1 MKMKKKKIRW
11 KKQKWIWNWI
21 KNNLKNYT
29 HIIINYYTMESQ
41 DIKVYIPHG
50 EFQDSLIEYATY
62 ILYKT
67 KQIKNTDD
75 DQTITCFELS
85 DYLFKK
91 ENKESELLSYNYFSP
106 YLTNDDD
113 KADDKCGKNNR
124 KLQKL
129 VANEVAFQI
138 TEGLYVIPIENAES
152 ASSIELLYEY
162 SPEIHRAN
170 ILTPYKKVYLTGK
183 KSDIQM
189 FVANMSAYFNKNN
202 DVYEFFKVFIPS
214 PKGHWDLISKNKKRS
229 IDTVFIKN
237 KDEIIKDIDDFL
249 SSEEDYQTFGHPY
262 KRNYL
267 FFGPPGNGKTSLI
280 SAIASQYNLDIYLMS
295 FSVNITDEIFKKLIS
310 SLPINGLL
318 VIEDIDG
325 LFDEKEKKQVSIS
338 TVLNIMDGLAK
349 KNRLMTIMTTNYYD
363 RLSEAFKRAGR
374 VDMSVEF
381 NIASI
386 DSFNQIIRFF
396 CKYKNIDMSQEYGAI
411 VEEFY
416 NGIKHL
422 APSCALVQKFIFENR
437 KAEIKDLFS
446 RKMILKFK
454 ELHSLYKED
463 RMCGSGGEKGSS
475 LYA

>member
-1 MKMKKKKIRW
+1 
-11 KKQKWIWNWI
+11 
-21 KNNLKNYT
+21 
-29 HIIINYYTMESQ
+29 MEPH
-41 DIKVYIPHG
+41 IKVYIPHG

-62 ILYKT
+62 VLYKT
-67 KQIKNTDD
+67 KQIKNTDVSP
-75 DQTITCFELS
+75 TITCFELP

-91 ENKESELLSYNYFSP
+91 ENKESKLLSYDYFSP
-106 YLTNDDD
+106 YRMNDDE
-113 KADDKCGKNNR
+113 ADSEADAKCGKNNR

-129 VANEVAFQI
+129 EASQVAFQI
-138 TEGLYVIPIENAES
+138 TEGLYVIPIENETP
-152 ASSIELLYEY
+152 SSIELLYEY
-162 SPEIHRAN
+162 SPEIHRTN
-170 ILTPYKKVYLTGK
+170 ILIPYKKVYLTGK
-183 KSDIQM
+183 KSDIQV
-189 FVANMSAYFNKNN
+189 FIANMSAYYNKNN
-202 DVYEFFKVFIPS
+202 DVYEYFKVFIPS

-237 KDEIIKDIDDFL
+237 KDEIIKDIDEFL

-349 KNRLMTIMTTNYYD
+349 KNRLMTIMTTNHYD

-381 NIASI
+381 DIASI
-386 DSFNQIIRFF
+386 DSFNQIIKFF
-396 CKYKNIDMSQEYGAI
+396 CKYKNVDISQEYVGV

-416 NGIKHL
+416 NGIKYL

-446 RKMILKFK
+446 RKMVVKFK
-454 ELHSLYKED
+454 ELHCIYKED
-463 RMCGSGGEKGSS
+463 RMRKSS

>member
-1 MKMKKKKIRW
+1 
-11 KKQKWIWNWI
+11 
-21 KNNLKNYT
+21 
-29 HIIINYYTMESQ
+29 MEPH
-41 DIKVYIPHG
+41 IKVYIPHG

-62 ILYKT
+62 VLYKT
-67 KQIKNTDD
+67 KQIKNTDVSP
-75 DQTITCFELS
+75 TITCFELS

-91 ENKESELLSYNYFSP
+91 ENKESKLLSYDYFSP
-106 YLTNDDD
+106 YSCHTDDD
-113 KADDKCGKNNR
+113 DDKCGKNNR

-129 VANEVAFQI
+129 EASQVAFQI
-138 TEGLYVIPIENAES
+138 TEGLYVIPIENEES

-170 ILTPYKKVYLTGK
+170 VLTPYKKVYLTGK
-183 KSDIQM
+183 KSDIQF

-202 DVYEFFKVFIPS
+202 DVYEYFKVFIPS
-214 PKGHWDLISKNKKRS
+214 PKGQWDLISKNKKRS

-249 SSEEDYQTFGHPY
+249 SSEEDYQIFGHPY

-318 VIEDIDG
+318 VFEDIDG
-325 LFDEKEKKQVSIS
+325 LFDEKEKKQISIS

-349 KNRLMTIMTTNYYD
+349 KNRLMTIMTTNHYD

-381 NIASI
+381 DIASI
-386 DSFNQIIRFF
+386 DSFNQIIQFF
-396 CKYKNIDMSQEYGAI
+396 CKYKNVDISQEYCAI

-416 NGIKHL
+416 NGIKYL

-454 ELHSLYKED
+454 ELHNLYKED
-463 RMCGSGGEKGSS
+463 RFGGGGGGSGSGKKGIS

>member
-1 MKMKKKKIRW
+1 MEKKKIRW
-11 KKQKWIWNWI
+11 KKQNWI
-21 KNNLKNYT
+21 GFGFVCENNLKSYT
-29 HIIINYYTMESQ
+29 HILINYYTMEPH
-41 DIKVYIPHG
+41 IKVYIPHG

-62 ILYKT
+62 VLYKT

-75 DQTITCFELS
+75 DPSITCFELP

-91 ENKESELLSYNYFSP
+91 ENKESKLLSYDYFSP
-106 YLTNDDD
+106 YRMNDED
-113 KADDKCGKNNR
+113 ADADADAKCGKNNR

-129 VANEVAFQI
+129 EASQVAFQI
-138 TEGLYVIPIENAES
+138 TEGIYRIPVENAES
-152 ASSIELLYEY
+152 SSIELLYEY
-162 SPEIHRAN
+162 SSEIHRSN
-170 ILTPYKKVYLTGK
+170 VLTPYKKVYLTGK
-183 KSDIQM
+183 KSDIQV
-189 FVANMSAYFNKNN
+189 FIANMSAYYNKNN
-202 DVYEFFKVFIPS
+202 DVYEYFKVFIPS
-214 PKGHWDLISKNKKRS
+214 PKGNWDLISKNKKRS

-237 KDEIIKDIDDFL
+237 KDEITKDIDEFL
-249 SSEEDYQTFGHPY
+249 SSEEDYQIFGHPY

-318 VIEDIDG
+318 VFEDIDG
-325 LFDEKEKKQVSIS
+325 LFDEKEKKQISIS

-349 KNRLMTIMTTNYYD
+349 KNRLMTIMTTNHYD

-386 DSFNQIIRFF
+386 DSFNQIIKFF
-396 CKYKNIDMSQEYGAI
+396 CKYKNVDMNDEYGGMI
-411 VEEFY
+411 EEFY
-416 NGIKHL
+416 DGIKYL

-437 KAEIKDLFS
+437 KVEIKDLFS

-454 ELHSLYKED
+454 ELHSIYKED
-463 RMCGSGGEKGSS
+463 RMGGSS

>member
-1 MKMKKKKIRW
+1 
-11 KKQKWIWNWI
+11 
-21 KNNLKNYT
+21 
-29 HIIINYYTMESQ
+29 MEPH
-41 DIKVYIPHG
+41 IKVYIPHG

-67 KQIKNTDD
+67 KQIKNTDVSP
-75 DQTITCFELS
+75 TITSFELS

-91 ENKESELLSYNYFSP
+91 ENKESEVLSYNYFSS
-106 YLTNDDD
+106 YSCETDDD
-113 KADDKCGKNNR
+113 DDDNVSKNNW
-124 KLQKL
+124 KLLKL
-129 VANEVAFQI
+129 KPNDVAFQI
-138 TEGLYVIPIENAES
+138 TEGLHVIPIENAAS
-152 ASSIELLYEY
+152 SSIELLYEY
-162 SPEIHRAN
+162 STEIHRTN
-170 ILTPYKKVYLTGK
+170 VLTPYKKVYLTGK

-189 FVANMSAYFNKNN
+189 FVANMSDYFNKNK
-202 DVYEFFKVFIPS
+202 DIYEFFKVFIPS

-237 KDEIIKDIDDFL
+237 KDEIIKDIDEFL

-280 SAIASQYNLDIYLMS
+280 SSIASQYNLNIYLMS
-295 FSVNITDEIFKKLIS
+295 FSINITDEIFKKLIS

-349 KNRLMTIMTTNYYD
+349 KNRLITIMTTNHYD

-374 VDMSVEF
+374 IDMNIEF
-381 NIASI
+381 DIASV
-386 DSFNQIIRFF
+386 DCFHQIIKFF
-396 CKYKNIDMSQEYGAI
+396 CKYKNIDMRDEYTAMI
-411 VEEFY
+411 EEFY
-416 NGIKHL
+416 NSIQYL
-422 APSCALVQKFIFENR
+422 SPSCALVQKFIFENR
-437 KAEIKDLFS
+437 KSDIKDIFN
-446 RKMILKFK
+446 RKMTQKFK
-454 ELHSLYKED
+454 ELHGLYNDE
-463 RMCGSGGEKGSS
+463 RMGCKKGSS

>member
-1 MKMKKKKIRW
+1 
-11 KKQKWIWNWI
+11 
-21 KNNLKNYT
+21 
-29 HIIINYYTMESQ
+29 MEPH
-41 DIKVYIPHG
+41 IKVYIPHG

-75 DQTITCFELS
+75 DPTITCFELS

-91 ENKESELLSYNYFSP
+91 ENKESKLLSYDYFSP
-106 YLTNDDD
+106 YLADDDD
-113 KADDKCGKNNR
+113 KCSKNNR

-129 VANEVAFQI
+129 GANEVAFQI
-138 TEGLYVIPIENAES
+138 TEGRHTIPIENVES
-152 ASSIELLYEY
+152 SSIELLYEY
-162 SPEIHRAN
+162 STEIHRAN
-170 ILTPYKKVYLTGK
+170 VLTPYKKVYLTGK
-183 KSDIQM
+183 KSDIQI
-189 FVANMSAYFNKNN
+189 FVANMSDYFNKNK
-202 DVYEFFKVFIPS
+202 DIYEFFKVFIPS
-214 PKGHWDLISKNKKRS
+214 PKGHWDLISMNKKRS

-295 FSVNITDEIFKKLIS
+295 FSINITDEIFKKLIS

-318 VIEDIDG
+318 IIEDIDG

-349 KNRLMTIMTTNYYD
+349 KNRLITIMTTNHYD

-374 VDMSVEF
+374 VDMNVEF
-381 NIASI
+381 DIASI
-386 DSFNQIIRFF
+386 ESFHQIIQFF
-396 CKYKNIDMSQEYGAI
+396 CKYKNIDISQEYGAI

-416 NGIKHL
+416 NSIKYL

-437 KAEIKDLFS
+437 KKDIKEIFN
-446 RKMILKFK
+446 RKMTQKFK
-454 ELHSLYKED
+454 ELHSTYNDNKIGYK
-463 RMCGSGGEKGSS
+463 KGSS

>member
-1 MKMKKKKIRW
+1 MKKKKIRW
-11 KKQKWIWNWI
+11 KKQNWVGFQFFCE
-21 KNNLKNYT
+21 NNLKSYT
-29 HIIINYYTMESQ
+29 HIIINYYTMEPH
-41 DIKVYIPHG
+41 IKVYIPHG

-62 ILYKT
+62 VLYKT
-67 KQIKNTDD
+67 KQIKNTDVSP
-75 DQTITCFELS
+75 TITCFELS

-91 ENKESELLSYNYFSP
+91 ENKDSKLLSYDYFSP
-106 YLTNDDD
+106 YRMNDDE
-113 KADDKCGKNNR
+113 ADSEADAKCGKNNR

-129 VANEVAFQI
+129 EASQVAFQI
-138 TEGLYVIPIENAES
+138 TEGLYVIPIENETP
-152 ASSIELLYEY
+152 SSIELLYEY
-162 SPEIHRAN
+162 SPEIHRTN
-170 ILTPYKKVYLTGK
+170 ILIPYKKVYLTGK
-183 KSDIQM
+183 KSDIQV
-189 FVANMSAYFNKNN
+189 FIANMSAYYNKNN
-202 DVYEFFKVFIPS
+202 DVYEYFKVFIPS

-237 KDEIIKDIDDFL
+237 KDDIIKDIDEFL

-349 KNRLMTIMTTNYYD
+349 KNRLMTIMTTNHYD

-381 NIASI
+381 DIASI
-386 DSFNQIIRFF
+386 DSFNQIIKFF
-396 CKYKNIDMSQEYGAI
+396 CKYKNVDISQEYIGV

-416 NGIKHL
+416 NSIKYL

-437 KAEIKDLFS
+437 KSEIKDLFS
-446 RKMILKFK
+446 RKMVVKFK
-454 ELHSLYKED
+454 ELHCIYKED
-463 RMCGSGGEKGSS
+463 RMRKSS

>member
-1 MKMKKKKIRW
+1 
-11 KKQKWIWNWI
+11 
-21 KNNLKNYT
+21 
-29 HIIINYYTMESQ
+29 MESQ
-41 DIKVYIPHG
+41 EDIKVYIPHG

-67 KQIKNTDD
+67 NKIKNTDD
-75 DQTITCFELS
+75 NPTIMSFELS

-91 ENKESELLSYNYFSP
+91 ENKESKLLSYDYFSP
-106 YLTNDDD
+106 YRTNDDD
-113 KADDKCGKNNR
+113 ADTNADAKCGKNNR

-129 VANEVAFQI
+129 EASQVAFQI
-138 TEGLYVIPIENAES
+138 TEGIYTIPVENVDVDAGVGVGVGE
-152 ASSIELLYEY
+152 IELLYEY

-170 ILTPYKKVYLTGK
+170 ILTPYKKIYLTGK
-183 KSDIQM
+183 KSVIQV
-189 FVANMSAYFNKNN
+189 FIANMSAYYNKNN
-202 DVYEFFKVFIPS
+202 DVYEYFKVFIPS

-237 KDEIIKDIDDFL
+237 KDEIIKDIDEFI
-249 SSEEDYQTFGHPY
+249 SSEEDYQIFGHPY

-318 VIEDIDG
+318 VFEDIDC
-325 LFDEKEKKQVSIS
+325 LFDEKEKKQISIS

-349 KNRLMTIMTTNYYD
+349 KNRLMTIMTTNHYD

-381 NIASI
+381 DIASI
-386 DSFNQIIRFF
+386 DSFNQIIQFF
-396 CKYKNIDMSQEYGAI
+396 CKYKNIDMSQEYSVM

-416 NGIKHL
+416 NGIKYL

-437 KAEIKDLFS
+437 KVEIKELFS
-446 RKMILKFK
+446 KKMILKFK
-454 ELHSLYKED
+454 ELHCIYKED
-463 RMCGSGGEKGSS
+463 RMRKSS

>member
-1 MKMKKKKIRW
+1 
-11 KKQKWIWNWI
+11 
-21 KNNLKNYT
+21 
-29 HIIINYYTMESQ
+29 MEPH
-41 DIKVYIPHG
+41 IKVYIPHG

-75 DQTITCFELS
+75 DPTITCFELS

-91 ENKESELLSYNYFSP
+91 ENKESKLLSYDYFSP
-106 YLTNDDD
+106 YRTNDDD
-113 KADDKCGKNNR
+113 ADSDAKCGKNNR

-129 VANEVAFQI
+129 EANQVAFQI
-138 TEGLYVIPIENAES
+138 TEGIYTIPVENAES
-152 ASSIELLYEY
+152 SSIELLYEY

-183 KSDIQM
+183 KSDIQV
-189 FVANMSAYFNKNN
+189 FIANMSAYFNKNN
-202 DVYEFFKVFIPS
+202 DVYEYFKVFIPS

-237 KDEIIKDIDDFL
+237 KDEIIKDIDEFL

-318 VIEDIDG
+318 VFEDIDG
-325 LFDEKEKKQVSIS
+325 LFDEKEKKQISIS

-349 KNRLMTIMTTNYYD
+349 KNRLMTIMTTNHYD

-381 NIASI
+381 DIASI
-386 DSFNQIIRFF
+386 DSFNQIIQFF
-396 CKYKNIDMSQEYGAI
+396 CKYKNVDMNDEYGVM

-416 NGIKHL
+416 DGIKYL

-437 KAEIKDLFS
+437 KVEIKDLFS

-454 ELHSLYKED
+454 ELHNLYKED
-463 RMCGSGGEKGSS
+463 GCGGGGGCGGRGSKKGIS

>member
-1 MKMKKKKIRW
+1 
-11 KKQKWIWNWI
+11 
-21 KNNLKNYT
+21 
-29 HIIINYYTMESQ
+29 MESH
-41 DIKVYIPHG
+41 IKVYIPHG

-62 ILYKT
+62 VLYKM

-75 DQTITCFELS
+75 NPSITSFELS

-91 ENKESELLSYNYFSP
+91 ENKESKLLSYDYFSP
-106 YLTNDDD
+106 YLTNDDE
-113 KADDKCGKNNR
+113 ADGKCGKNSR

-129 VANEVAFQI
+129 EASQVAFQI
-138 TEGLYVIPIENAES
+138 TEGLYSVPIENAES
-152 ASSIELLYEY
+152 SSIELLYEY

-170 ILTPYKKVYLTGK
+170 VLTPYKKVYLTGK
-183 KSDIQM
+183 KSDIQL
-189 FVANMSAYFNKNN
+189 FIANMSAYFNKNN
-202 DVYEFFKVFIPS
+202 DVYEYFKVFIPS

-237 KDEIIKDIDDFL
+237 KDEIIKDIDEFL
-249 SSEEDYQTFGHPY
+249 SSEEDYQIFGHPY

-318 VIEDIDG
+318 VFEDIDG
-325 LFDEKEKKQVSIS
+325 LFDEKEKKQISIS

-349 KNRLMTIMTTNYYD
+349 KNRLMTIMTTNHYN
-363 RLSEAFKRAGR
+363 RLSDAFKRAGR

-381 NIASI
+381 DIASI

-396 CKYKNIDMSQEYGAI
+396 CKYKNVDMSQEYGAI

-416 NGIKHL
+416 NGIKYL

-463 RMCGSGGEKGSS
+463 RMCGSGRESKRGIS

>member
-1 MKMKKKKIRW
+1 
-11 KKQKWIWNWI
+11 
-21 KNNLKNYT
+21 
-29 HIIINYYTMESQ
+29 MEPH
-41 DIKVYIPHG
+41 IKVYIPHG

-75 DQTITCFELS
+75 DPTITCFELS

-91 ENKESELLSYNYFSP
+91 ENKESKLLSYDYFSP
-106 YLTNDDD
+106 YLADDDD
-113 KADDKCGKNNR
+113 KCSKNNR

-129 VANEVAFQI
+129 GANEVAFQI
-138 TEGLYVIPIENAES
+138 TEGCHTIPIENVES
-152 ASSIELLYEY
+152 SSIELLYEY
-162 SPEIHRAN
+162 STEIHRAN
-170 ILTPYKKVYLTGK
+170 VLTPYKKVYLTGK
-183 KSDIQM
+183 KSDIQI
-189 FVANMSAYFNKNN
+189 FVANMSDYFNKNK
-202 DVYEFFKVFIPS
+202 DIYEFFKVFIPS

-295 FSVNITDEIFKKLIS
+295 FSINITDEIFKKLIS

-349 KNRLMTIMTTNYYD
+349 KNRLITIMTTNHYD
-363 RLSEAFKRAGR
+363 RLSDAFKRAGR
-374 VDMSVEF
+374 IDMNIEF
-381 NIASI
+381 DIASI
-386 DSFNQIIRFF
+386 ESFHQIIQFF
-396 CKYKNIDMSQEYGAI
+396 CKYKNIDMSDEYTAMI
-411 VEEFY
+411 EEFY
-416 NGIKHL
+416 NSIKYL

-437 KAEIKDLFS
+437 KKDIKEIFN
-446 RKMILKFK
+446 RKMTQKFK
-454 ELHSLYKED
+454 ELHGLYNDE
-463 RMCGSGGEKGSS
+463 RMGCKKGSS

>member
-1 MKMKKKKIRW
+1 
-11 KKQKWIWNWI
+11 
-21 KNNLKNYT
+21 
-29 HIIINYYTMESQ
+29 MESH
-41 DIKVYIPHG
+41 IKVYIPHG

-75 DQTITCFELS
+75 DNPTIMSFELS

-91 ENKESELLSYNYFSP
+91 ENKESKLLSYDYFSP
-106 YLTNDDD
+106 YRMNDDD
-113 KADDKCGKNNR
+113 DDDDADADAKCGKNNR

-129 VANEVAFQI
+129 EASQVAFQI
-138 TEGLYVIPIENAES
+138 TEGIYTIPVEGDVGVGVEVEVGEIQ
-152 ASSIELLYEY
+152 LLYEY
-162 SPEIHRAN
+162 SPEIYRTN
-170 ILTPYKKVYLTGK
+170 VLTPYKKVYLTGK
-183 KSDIQM
+183 KSVIQI
-189 FVANMSAYFNKNN
+189 FVANMSAYYNKNN
-202 DVYEFFKVFIPS
+202 DVYEYFKVFIPS

-237 KDEIIKDIDDFL
+237 KDDIIKDIDEFL

-318 VIEDIDG
+318 VFEDIDG
-325 LFDEKEKKQVSIS
+325 LFDEKEKKQISIS

-349 KNRLMTIMTTNYYD
+349 KNRLMTIMTTNHYD

-381 NIASI
+381 DIASI
-386 DSFNQIIRFF
+386 DSFNQIIQFF
-396 CKYKNIDMSQEYGAI
+396 CKYKNVDMNDEYGVM

-416 NGIKHL
+416 NGIKYL

-437 KAEIKDLFS
+437 KVEIKELFS

-454 ELHSLYKED
+454 ELHCIYKED
-463 RMCGSGGEKGSS
+463 RMRKSS

>member
-1 MKMKKKKIRW
+1 
-11 KKQKWIWNWI
+11 
-21 KNNLKNYT
+21 
-29 HIIINYYTMESQ
+29 MESQ

-62 ILYKT
+62 ILYKM

-75 DQTITCFELS
+75 DPTITCFELS

-91 ENKESELLSYNYFSP
+91 ENKESKLLSYDYFSP
-106 YLTNDDD
+106 YLADD
-113 KADDKCGKNNR
+113 DDKCGKNNR

-129 VANEVAFQI
+129 AANEVAFQI

-152 ASSIELLYEY
+152 SSIELLYEY

-183 KSDIQM
+183 KSDIQI
-189 FVANMSAYFNKNN
+189 FVANMSDYFNKNN
-202 DVYEFFKVFIPS
+202 DVYEYFKVFIPS

-237 KDEIIKDIDDFL
+237 KDEIIKDINEFL

-295 FSVNITDEIFKKLIS
+295 FSINITDEIFKKLIS

-349 KNRLMTIMTTNYYD
+349 KNRLMTIMTTNHYD

-374 VDMSVEF
+374 IDMCVEF
-381 NIASI
+381 DIANI

-396 CKYKNIDMSQEYGAI
+396 CKYKNIDISQEYCAI

-416 NGIKHL
+416 NGIKYL
-422 APSCALVQKFIFENR
+422 EPSCALVQKFIFENR

-446 RKMILKFK
+446 RKMIQKFK
-454 ELHSLYKED
+454 ELHNLYKED
-463 RMCGSGGEKGSS
+463 RMCGSGSGSSGKRGIS

>member
-1 MKMKKKKIRW
+1 
-11 KKQKWIWNWI
+11 
-21 KNNLKNYT
+21 
-29 HIIINYYTMESQ
+29 MEPH
-41 DIKVYIPHG
+41 IKVYIPHS

-62 ILYKT
+62 VLYKM

-75 DQTITCFELS
+75 DPTITCFELS

-91 ENKESELLSYNYFSP
+91 ENKESKLLSYDYFSP
-106 YLTNDDD
+106 YLTED
-113 KADDKCGKNNR
+113 DDKCGKNNR

-129 VANEVAFQI
+129 KPNEVAFQI
-138 TEGLYVIPIENAES
+138 TEGRHVIPVENSDLGAE
-152 ASSIELLYEY
+152 AEAGEIELLYEY
-162 SPEIHRAN
+162 SPEIYRAN

-183 KSDIQM
+183 KSVIQI
-189 FVANMSAYFNKNN
+189 FVANMSDYFNKNK
-202 DVYEFFKVFIPS
+202 DIYEFFKVFIPS

-237 KDEIIKDIDDFL
+237 KDEIIKDIDEFL
-249 SSEEDYQTFGHPY
+249 SSEEDYQIFGHPY

-295 FSVNITDEIFKKLIS
+295 FSINITDEIFKKLIS

-349 KNRLMTIMTTNYYD
+349 KNRLLTIMTTNHYD
-363 RLSEAFKRAGR
+363 RLSDAFKRAGR
-374 VDMSVEF
+374 IDMNVEF
-381 NIASI
+381 DIASI

-411 VEEFY
+411 VEDFY
-416 NGIKHL
+416 NNIKYL

-437 KAEIKDLFS
+437 KSDIKDLFS
-446 RKMILKFK
+446 RKMIQKFK

-463 RMCGSGGEKGSS
+463 RMGGGKKGSS

>member
-1 MKMKKKKIRW
+1 
-11 KKQKWIWNWI
+11 
-21 KNNLKNYT
+21 
-29 HIIINYYTMESQ
+29 MEPH
-41 DIKVYIPHG
+41 IKVYIPHG

-62 ILYKT
+62 VLYKT

-75 DQTITCFELS
+75 DPSITCFELS

-91 ENKESELLSYNYFSP
+91 ENKESKLLSYDYFSP
-106 YLTNDDD
+106 YSCHTDDN
-113 KADDKCGKNNR
+113 DDKCGKNNR

-129 VANEVAFQI
+129 EANEVAFQI
-138 TEGLYVIPIENAES
+138 TEGLYSVPVENAES
-152 ASSIELLYEY
+152 SSIELLYEY

-170 ILTPYKKVYLTGK
+170 VLTPYKKVYLTGK
-183 KSDIQM
+183 KSDIQV
-189 FVANMSAYFNKNN
+189 FIANMSAYFNRNS
-202 DVYEFFKVFIPS
+202 DIYEYFKVFIPS

-237 KDEIIKDIDDFL
+237 KDEIIKDIDEFI

-310 SLPINGLL
+310 NLPINGLL
-318 VIEDIDG
+318 VFEDIDG
-325 LFDEKEKKQVSIS
+325 LFDEKEKKQISIS

-349 KNRLMTIMTTNYYD
+349 KNRLMTIMTKNHYD

-381 NIASI
+381 DIASVE
-386 DSFNQIIRFF
+386 SFNQIIQFF
-396 CKYKNIDMSQEYGAI
+396 CKYKNIDMSQEYGEI

-416 NGIKHL
+416 NGIKYL

-437 KAEIKDLFS
+437 KAEIKDLFN

-454 ELHSLYKED
+454 ELHCIYKED
-463 RMCGSGGEKGSS
+463 GMGGGNKKGIS

>member
-1 MKMKKKKIRW
+1 
-11 KKQKWIWNWI
+11 
-21 KNNLKNYT
+21 
-29 HIIINYYTMESQ
+29 MEPH
-41 DIKVYIPHG
+41 IKVYIPHS

-62 ILYKT
+62 VLYKM

-75 DQTITCFELS
+75 NPTITCFELS

-91 ENKESELLSYNYFSP
+91 ENKESKLLSYDYFSP
-106 YLTNDDD
+106 YLTED
-113 KADDKCGKNNR
+113 DDKCGKNNR

-129 VANEVAFQI
+129 KPNEVAFQI
-138 TEGLYVIPIENAES
+138 TEGRHVIPVENSEAEGG
-152 ASSIELLYEY
+152 AGEIELLYEY
-162 SPEIHRAN
+162 SPEIHRTN
-170 ILTPYKKVYLTGK
+170 VLTPYKKVYLTGK
-183 KSDIQM
+183 KSVIQI
-189 FVANMSAYFNKNN
+189 FIANMSDYFNKNN
-202 DVYEFFKVFIPS
+202 DIYEYFKVFIPS

-237 KDEIIKDIDDFL
+237 KDEIIKDIDEFL
-249 SSEEDYQTFGHPY
+249 SSEEDYQIFGHPY

-280 SAIASQYNLDIYLMS
+280 SSIASKYNLDIYLMS
-295 FSVNITDEIFKKLIS
+295 FSINITDEIFKKLIS

-349 KNRLMTIMTTNYYD
+349 KNRLLTIMTTNHYD
-363 RLSEAFKRAGR
+363 RLSDAFKRAGR
-374 VDMSVEF
+374 IDMNVEF
-381 NIASI
+381 DIASI

-416 NGIKHL
+416 NNIKYL

-437 KAEIKDLFS
+437 KEDIKDLFS
-446 RKMILKFK
+446 RKMIQKFK

-463 RMCGSGGEKGSS
+463 RMGGGKKGSS

>member
-1 MKMKKKKIRW
+1 
-11 KKQKWIWNWI
+11 
-21 KNNLKNYT
+21 
-29 HIIINYYTMESQ
+29 MEPH
-41 DIKVYIPHG
+41 IKVYIPHS

-75 DQTITCFELS
+75 DPTITSFELS
-85 DYLFKK
+85 DYIFKK
-91 ENKESELLSYNYFSP
+91 ENKESKLLSYDYFSP
-106 YLTNDDD
+106 YSCHTDDD
-113 KADDKCGKNNR
+113 DDSVSKNNR

-129 VANEVAFQI
+129 EASQVAFQI
-138 TEGLYVIPIENAES
+138 TEGLYVIPIENETQ
-152 ASSIELLYEY
+152 SSIELLYEY
-162 SPEIHRAN
+162 STEIHRAN
-170 ILTPYKKVYLTGK
+170 VLTPYKKVYLTGK
-183 KSDIQM
+183 KSDIQI
-189 FVANMSAYFNKNN
+189 FVANMSDYFNKNK
-202 DVYEFFKVFIPS
+202 DIYEFFKVFIPS

-237 KDEIIKDIDDFL
+237 KDEIIKDIDEFL

-262 KRNYL
+262 KRNYI

-295 FSVNITDEIFKKLIS
+295 FSINITDEIFKKLIS

-349 KNRLMTIMTTNYYD
+349 KNRLMTIMTTNHYD

-374 VDMSVEF
+374 VDMSIEF
-381 NIASI
+381 DIASI
-386 DSFNQIIRFF
+386 ESFHQIIQFF
-396 CKYKNIDMSQEYGAI
+396 CKYKNIDISQEYGAI

-416 NGIKHL
+416 NSIKYL

-437 KAEIKDLFS
+437 KKDIKEIFN
-446 RKMILKFK
+446 RKMTQKFK
-454 ELHSLYKED
+454 ELHSIYNDNKIG
-463 RMCGSGGEKGSS
+463 CKKGSS

>member
-1 MKMKKKKIRW
+1 
-11 KKQKWIWNWI
+11 
-21 KNNLKNYT
+21 
-29 HIIINYYTMESQ
+29 MEPH
-41 DIKVYIPHG
+41 IKVYIPHS

-75 DQTITCFELS
+75 SPTITSFELS

-91 ENKESELLSYNYFSP
+91 ENKESEVLSYSYFSP
-106 YLTNDDD
+106 YSCETDDD
-113 KADDKCGKNNR
+113 DDDSVSKNNR
-124 KLQKL
+124 KLLKL
-129 VANEVAFQI
+129 KPNDVAFQI
-138 TEGLYVIPIENAES
+138 TEGLYVIPVENVA

-162 SPEIHRAN
+162 STEIHRTN
-170 ILTPYKKVYLTGK
+170 VLTPYKKVYLTGK
-183 KSDIQM
+183 KSDIQI
-189 FVANMSAYFNKNN
+189 FVANMSDYFNKNK
-202 DVYEFFKVFIPS
+202 DIYEFFKVFIPS

-237 KDEIIKDIDDFL
+237 KDEIIKDIDEFL

-280 SAIASQYNLDIYLMS
+280 SAIASQYNLNIYLMS
-295 FSVNITDEIFKKLIS
+295 FSINITDEIFKKLIS

-338 TVLNIMDGLAK
+338 TVLNIMDVLAK
-349 KNRLMTIMTTNYYD
+349 KNRLITIMTTNHYD
-363 RLSEAFKRAGR
+363 RLSDAFKRAGR
-374 VDMSVEF
+374 IDMNVEF
-381 NIASI
+381 DIASV
-386 DSFNQIIRFF
+386 DCFHQIIKFF
-396 CKYKNIDMSQEYGAI
+396 CKYKNIDMSDEYTAMI
-411 VEEFY
+411 EEFY
-416 NGIKHL
+416 NNIKYL

-437 KAEIKDLFS
+437 KSDIKDIFN
-446 RKMILKFK
+446 RKMTQKFK
-454 ELHSLYKED
+454 ELHGLYNDE
-463 RMCGSGGEKGSS
+463 RMGCKKGSS

>member
-1 MKMKKKKIRW
+1 
-11 KKQKWIWNWI
+11 
-21 KNNLKNYT
+21 
-29 HIIINYYTMESQ
+29 MEPH
-41 DIKVYIPHG
+41 IKVYIPHG
-50 EFQDSLIEYATY
+50 EFQDSLIEYSTY
-62 ILYKT
+62 VLYKT

-75 DQTITCFELS
+75 NPTITCFELS

-91 ENKESELLSYNYFSP
+91 ENKESDLLSYDYFSP
-106 YLTNDDD
+106 YLTDDD
-113 KADDKCGKNNR
+113 DDKCGKNNR

-129 VANEVAFQI
+129 GASQVAFQI
-138 TEGLYVIPIENAES
+138 TEGRHTIPIENDIL
-152 ASSIELLYEY
+152 SSIELLYEY
-162 SPEIHRAN
+162 SPEIHRTN
-170 ILTPYKKVYLTGK
+170 VLTPYKKVYLTGN
-183 KSDIQM
+183 KSDIQI
-189 FVANMSAYFNKNN
+189 FVANMSDYFNKNK
-202 DVYEFFKVFIPS
+202 DIYEYFKVFIPS

-237 KDEIIKDIDDFL
+237 KDEIIKDIDEFL

-295 FSVNITDEIFKKLIS
+295 FSINITDEIFKKLIS
-310 SLPINGLL
+310 SLPVNGLL

-349 KNRLMTIMTTNYYD
+349 KNRLITIMTTNHYD
-363 RLSEAFKRAGR
+363 HLSEAFKRAGR
-374 VDMSVEF
+374 VDMNVEF
-381 NIASI
+381 DIASI
-386 DSFNQIIRFF
+386 DSFNQIIKFF
-396 CKYKNIDMSQEYGAI
+396 CKYKNIDISQEYGAI

-454 ELHSLYKED
+454 ELHSIYKED
-463 RMCGSGGEKGSS
+463 RMCGDGGGSSGKRGSS
-475 LYA
+475 LYV

>member
-1 MKMKKKKIRW
+1 MKKKKIRW
-11 KKQKWIWNWI
+11 KKQNWI
-21 KNNLKNYT
+21 ENNLKSYT

-75 DQTITCFELS
+75 DPTITCFELS

-91 ENKESELLSYNYFSP
+91 ENKESKLLSYDYFSP
-106 YLTNDDD
+106 YSCHSDDND
-113 KADDKCGKNNR
+113 DDKCGKNNR

-129 VANEVAFQI
+129 EANEVAFQI
-138 TEGLYVIPIENAES
+138 TEGSYVIPIENVGVAS
-152 ASSIELLYEY
+152 SSIELLYKY

-170 ILTPYKKVYLTGK
+170 VLTPYKKVYLTGK
-183 KSDIQM
+183 KSDIQI
-189 FVANMSAYFNKNN
+189 FVANLSAYFNKNN
-202 DVYEFFKVFIPS
+202 DVYEYFKVFIPS

-349 KNRLMTIMTTNYYD
+349 KNRLMTIMTTNHYD
-363 RLSEAFKRAGR
+363 RLSDAFKRAGR
-374 VDMSVEF
+374 IDMCVEF
-381 NIASI
+381 DIASI
-386 DSFNQIIRFF
+386 DSFNQIIKFF
-396 CKYKNIDMSQEYGAI
+396 CKYKNVDMNDEYGAM

-416 NGIKHL
+416 NGIKYL

-437 KAEIKDLFS
+437 KVEIKDLFS

-454 ELHSLYKED
+454 ELHCIYKED
-463 RMCGSGGEKGSS
+463 RMRKSS

>member
-1 MKMKKKKIRW
+1 
-11 KKQKWIWNWI
+11 
-21 KNNLKNYT
+21 
-29 HIIINYYTMESQ
+29 MEPP
-41 DIKVYIPHG
+41 IKVYIPHG

-62 ILYKT
+62 ILYKM

-75 DQTITCFELS
+75 DPTIISFELS

-113 KADDKCGKNNR
+113 DKSSKNNR

-129 VANEVAFQI
+129 EASQVAFQI
-138 TEGLYVIPIENAES
+138 TEGSYVIPIENAES
-152 ASSIELLYEY
+152 SSIELLYEY
-162 SPEIHRAN
+162 SPEIHRTN
-170 ILTPYKKVYLTGK
+170 VLTPYKKVYLTGK
-183 KSDIQM
+183 KSDIQI
-189 FVANMSAYFNKNN
+189 FVANMSEYFNKNK
-202 DVYEFFKVFIPS
+202 DVYEYFKVFIPS

-295 FSVNITDEIFKKLIS
+295 FSINITDEIFKKLIS
-310 SLPINGLL
+310 GLPINGLL

-325 LFDEKEKKQVSIS
+325 LFDEKEKKQISIS

-349 KNRLMTIMTTNYYD
+349 KNRLITIMTTNHYD
-363 RLSEAFKRAGR
+363 HLSEAFKRAGR

-381 NIASI
+381 DIASI

-463 RMCGSGGEKGSS
+463 RMCGGGGGDGGGSCGKRGSS
-475 LYA
+475 LYL

>member
-1 MKMKKKKIRW
+1 
-11 KKQKWIWNWI
+11 
-21 KNNLKNYT
+21 
-29 HIIINYYTMESQ
+29 MEPH
-41 DIKVYIPHG
+41 IKVYIPHS

-75 DQTITCFELS
+75 SPTITSFELS

-91 ENKESELLSYNYFSP
+91 ENKESEVLSYNYFSP
-106 YLTNDDD
+106 YSCHTDDD
-113 KADDKCGKNNR
+113 DDDNVSKNNR
-124 KLQKL
+124 KLLKL
-129 VANEVAFQI
+129 KPNDVAFQI
-138 TEGLYVIPIENAES
+138 TEGLYVIPIENVGVAS
-152 ASSIELLYEY
+152 SSIELLYEY
-162 SPEIHRAN
+162 STEIHRTN
-170 ILTPYKKVYLTGK
+170 VLTPYKKVYLTGK
-183 KSDIQM
+183 KSDIQI
-189 FVANMSAYFNKNN
+189 FVANMSDYFNKNK
-202 DVYEFFKVFIPS
+202 DIYEFFKVFIPS

-237 KDEIIKDIDDFL
+237 KDEIIKDIDEFL

-280 SAIASQYNLDIYLMS
+280 SAIASQYNLNIYLMS
-295 FSVNITDEIFKKLIS
+295 FSINITDEIFKKLIS

-349 KNRLMTIMTTNYYD
+349 KNRLITIMTTNHYD
-363 RLSEAFKRAGR
+363 RLSDAFKRAGR
-374 VDMSVEF
+374 IDMNVEF
-381 NIASI
+381 DIASV
-386 DSFNQIIRFF
+386 DCFHQIIKFF

-416 NGIKHL
+416 NSIKYL

-437 KAEIKDLFS
+437 KSDIKDIFN
-446 RKMILKFK
+446 RKMTQKFK
-454 ELHSLYKED
+454 ELHGLYNDE
-463 RMCGSGGEKGSS
+463 RMGCKKGSS

>member
-1 MKMKKKKIRW
+1 
-11 KKQKWIWNWI
+11 
-21 KNNLKNYT
+21 
-29 HIIINYYTMESQ
+29 MEPH
-41 DIKVYIPHG
+41 IKVYIPHG

-62 ILYKT
+62 VLYKT
-67 KQIKNTDD
+67 KEIKNTDD
-75 DQTITCFELS
+75 NPSITCFELS

-91 ENKESELLSYNYFSP
+91 ENKESKLLSYDYFSP
-106 YLTNDDD
+106 YRMNDDD
-113 KADDKCGKNNR
+113 ADTNDKCGKNNR
-124 KLQKL
+124 KLHKL
-129 VANEVAFQI
+129 EASQVAFQI
-138 TEGLYVIPIENAES
+138 TEGLYTILVENADADVGVGVGVGMGE
-152 ASSIELLYEY
+152 IELLYEY

-170 ILTPYKKVYLTGK
+170 VLTPYKKVYLTGK
-183 KSDIQM
+183 KSDIQI

-295 FSVNITDEIFKKLIS
+295 FSINITDEIFKKLIS

-349 KNRLMTIMTTNYYD
+349 KNRLMTIMTTNHYD
-363 RLSEAFKRAGR
+363 RLSDAFKRAGR
-374 VDMSVEF
+374 IDMCVEF
-381 NIASI
+381 DIASI

-454 ELHSLYKED
+454 ELHNLYKED
-463 RMCGSGGEKGSS
+463 RMCGSGGESKRGIS

>member
-1 MKMKKKKIRW
+1 
-11 KKQKWIWNWI
+11 
-21 KNNLKNYT
+21 
-29 HIIINYYTMESQ
+29 MEPH
-41 DIKVYIPHG
+41 IKVYIPHG

-75 DQTITCFELS
+75 SPTITSFELS

-91 ENKESELLSYNYFSP
+91 ENKESEVLSYNYFSP
-106 YLTNDDD
+106 YSCHTDDD
-113 KADDKCGKNNR
+113 DDDSVSKNNR
-124 KLQKL
+124 KLLKL
-129 VANEVAFQI
+129 KPTDVAFQI
-138 TEGLYVIPIENAES
+138 TEGLYVIPIENVGVAS
-152 ASSIELLYEY
+152 SSIELLYEY
-162 SPEIHRAN
+162 STEIHRTN
-170 ILTPYKKVYLTGK
+170 VLTPYKKVYLTGK
-183 KSDIQM
+183 KSDIQI
-189 FVANMSAYFNKNN
+189 FVANMSDYFNKNK
-202 DVYEFFKVFIPS
+202 DIYEFFKVFIPS

-237 KDEIIKDIDDFL
+237 KDEIIKDIDEFL
-249 SSEEDYQTFGHPY
+249 SSEEDYQIFGHPY

-295 FSVNITDEIFKKLIS
+295 FSINITDEIFKKLIS
-310 SLPINGLL
+310 TLPINGLL

-338 TVLNIMDGLAK
+338 TILNIMDGLAK
-349 KNRLMTIMTTNYYD
+349 KNRLITIMTTNHYD
-363 RLSEAFKRAGR
+363 RLSDAFKRAGR
-374 VDMSVEF
+374 IDMNVEF
-381 NIASI
+381 DIASI
-386 DSFNQIIRFF
+386 DSFNQIIQFF

-411 VEEFY
+411 VEDFY
-416 NGIKHL
+416 NNIKYL

-437 KAEIKDLFS
+437 KEDIKDLFS
-446 RKMILKFK
+446 RKMIQKFK

-463 RMCGSGGEKGSS
+463 RMGGCKKGSS

>member
-1 MKMKKKKIRW
+1 
-11 KKQKWIWNWI
+11 
-21 KNNLKNYT
+21 
-29 HIIINYYTMESQ
+29 MEPH
-41 DIKVYIPHG
+41 IKVYIPHS

-62 ILYKT
+62 ILYKM

-75 DQTITCFELS
+75 DPTITCFELS

-91 ENKESELLSYNYFSP
+91 ENKESKLLSYDYFSP
-106 YLTNDDD
+106 YLTED
-113 KADDKCGKNNR
+113 DDKCGKNNR

-129 VANEVAFQI
+129 KPNEVAFQI
-138 TEGLYVIPIENAES
+138 TEGRHIIPVENSDSDAE
-152 ASSIELLYEY
+152 AGAGEIELLYEY
-162 SPEIHRAN
+162 SPEIYRVN

-183 KSDIQM
+183 KSVIQI
-189 FVANMSAYFNKNN
+189 FVANMSDYFNKNN
-202 DVYEFFKVFIPS
+202 DIYEYFKVFIPS

-237 KDEIIKDIDDFL
+237 KDEIIKDIDEFL
-249 SSEEDYQTFGHPY
+249 SSEEDYQIFGHPY

-295 FSVNITDEIFKKLIS
+295 FSINITDEIFKKLIS
-310 SLPINGLL
+310 TLPINGLL

-325 LFDEKEKKQVSIS
+325 LFDEKEKKQISIS

-349 KNRLMTIMTTNYYD
+349 KNRLLTIMTTNHYD
-363 RLSEAFKRAGR
+363 RLSDAFKRAGR
-374 VDMSVEF
+374 IDMNVEF
-381 NIASI
+381 DIASI

-396 CKYKNIDMSQEYGAI
+396 CKYKNIDISQEYGAI

-416 NGIKHL
+416 NNIKYL

-437 KAEIKDLFS
+437 KSDIKDLFS
-446 RKMILKFK
+446 RKMIQKFK

-463 RMCGSGGEKGSS
+463 RMGGGKKGSS

>member
-1 MKMKKKKIRW
+1 
-11 KKQKWIWNWI
+11 
-21 KNNLKNYT
+21 
-29 HIIINYYTMESQ
+29 MEPH
-41 DIKVYIPHG
+41 IKVYIPHG

-62 ILYKT
+62 VLYKM

-75 DQTITCFELS
+75 DPTITCFELP

-91 ENKESELLSYNYFSP
+91 ENKESKLLSYDYFSP
-106 YLTNDDD
+106 YRMNDDE
-113 KADDKCGKNNR
+113 ADAKCGKNNR

-129 VANEVAFQI
+129 EANEVAFQI
-138 TEGLYVIPIENAES
+138 TEGCHMIPVENEES
-152 ASSIELLYEY
+152 SSIELLYEY
-162 SPEIHRAN
+162 SPEIHRSN
-170 ILTPYKKVYLTGK
+170 VLTPYKKVYLTGK
-183 KSDIQM
+183 KSDIQI
-189 FVANMSAYFNKNN
+189 FVANMSEYFNKNK
-202 DVYEFFKVFIPS
+202 DVYEYFKVFIPS

-325 LFDEKEKKQVSIS
+325 LFDEKEKKQISIS

-349 KNRLMTIMTTNYYD
+349 KNRLITIMTTNHYD
-363 RLSEAFKRAGR
+363 HLSEAFKRAGR

-381 NIASI
+381 DIASI

-396 CKYKNIDMSQEYGAI
+396 CKYKNIDMSNEYIGV

-416 NGIKHL
+416 NGIKYL

-437 KAEIKDLFS
+437 KSEIKDLFS

-463 RMCGSGGEKGSS
+463 RMCGSGSGSGSKRGSS

>member
-1 MKMKKKKIRW
+1 
-11 KKQKWIWNWI
+11 
-21 KNNLKNYT
+21 
-29 HIIINYYTMESQ
+29 MEPH
-41 DIKVYIPHG
+41 IKVYIPHS

-75 DQTITCFELS
+75 NPTITSFELS

-91 ENKESELLSYNYFSP
+91 ENKESEVLSYNYFSP
-106 YLTNDDD
+106 YSCETDDD
-113 KADDKCGKNNR
+113 DDDSVSKNNR
-124 KLQKL
+124 KLLKL
-129 VANEVAFQI
+129 KPNDVAFQI
-138 TEGLYVIPIENAES
+138 TEGLYVIPIENVGVAS
-152 ASSIELLYEY
+152 SSIELLYEY
-162 SPEIHRAN
+162 STEIHRTN
-170 ILTPYKKVYLTGK
+170 VLTPYKKVYLTGK
-183 KSDIQM
+183 KSDIQI
-189 FVANMSAYFNKNN
+189 FIANMSDYFNKNK
-202 DVYEFFKVFIPS
+202 DIYEFFKVFIPS

-237 KDEIIKDIDDFL
+237 KDEIIKDIDEFF

-295 FSVNITDEIFKKLIS
+295 FSINITDEIFKKLIS
-310 SLPINGLL
+310 TLPINGLL

-349 KNRLMTIMTTNYYD
+349 KNRLLTIMTTNHYD
-363 RLSEAFKRAGR
+363 RLSDAFKRAGR
-374 VDMSVEF
+374 IDMNVEF
-381 NIASI
+381 DIASI
-386 DSFNQIIRFF
+386 ESFHQIIQFF
-396 CKYKNIDMSQEYGAI
+396 CKYKNIDMSDEYIGI
-411 VEEFY
+411 VDEFY
-416 NGIKHL
+416 NSIKYL

-437 KAEIKDLFS
+437 KKDIKDIFN
-446 RKMILKFK
+446 RKMTQKFK
-454 ELHSLYKED
+454 ELHCLYNDE
-463 RMCGSGGEKGSS
+463 RMGCKKGSS

>member
-1 MKMKKKKIRW
+1 
-11 KKQKWIWNWI
+11 
-21 KNNLKNYT
+21 
-29 HIIINYYTMESQ
+29 MEPH
-41 DIKVYIPHG
+41 IKVYIPHG
-50 EFQDSLIEYATY
+50 EFQDSLIEYTTY

-67 KQIKNTDD
+67 NQIKNTDD
-75 DQTITCFELS
+75 DPSITCFELS

-91 ENKESELLSYNYFSP
+91 
-106 YLTNDDD
+106 
-113 KADDKCGKNNR
+113 AKCGKNNR

-129 VANEVAFQI
+129 EASQVAFQI
-138 TEGLYVIPIENAES
+138 TEGIYTIPVENVDADAGVGVGE
-152 ASSIELLYEY
+152 IQLLYEY

-183 KSDIQM
+183 KSDIQI

-214 PKGHWDLISKNKKRS
+214 PKGQWDLISKNKKRS

-237 KDEIIKDIDDFL
+237 KDEIIKDIDEFL
-249 SSEEDYQTFGHPY
+249 SSEEDYQIFGHPY
-262 KRNYL
+262 KRNYI

-310 SLPINGLL
+310 SIPINGLL
-318 VIEDIDG
+318 VFEDIDG
-325 LFDEKEKKQVSIS
+325 LFDEKEKKQISIS

-349 KNRLMTIMTTNYYD
+349 KNRLMTIMTTNHYD
-363 RLSEAFKRAGR
+363 RLSDAFKRAGR

-381 NIASI
+381 DIASI

-396 CKYKNIDMSQEYGAI
+396 CKYKNIDMNDEYGAI

-416 NGIKHL
+416 NCIKYL

-454 ELHSLYKED
+454 ELHCIYKED
-463 RMCGSGGEKGSS
+463 RMCKSS

>member
-1 MKMKKKKIRW
+1 MHF
-11 KKQKWIWNWI
+11 N
-21 KNNLKNYT
+21 
-29 HIIINYYTMESQ
+29 MESHK

-75 DQTITCFELS
+75 DPIITCFELS

-91 ENKESELLSYNYFSP
+91 ENKESKLLSYDYFSP
-106 YLTNDDD
+106 YSCHTDDD
-113 KADDKCGKNNR
+113 DDKCGKNNR

-129 VANEVAFQI
+129 EASQVAFQI
-138 TEGLYVIPIENAES
+138 TEGLYSVPVENAES
-152 ASSIELLYEY
+152 SSSIELLYEY

-183 KSDIQM
+183 KSDIQV
-189 FVANMSAYFNKNN
+189 FIANMSAYFNKNN
-202 DVYEFFKVFIPS
+202 DVYEYFKVFIPS

-237 KDEIIKDIDDFL
+237 KDEIIKDIDEFL
-249 SSEEDYQTFGHPY
+249 SSEEDYQIFGHPY

-318 VIEDIDG
+318 VFEDIDG
-325 LFDEKEKKQVSIS
+325 LFDEKEKKQISIS

-349 KNRLMTIMTTNYYD
+349 KNRLMTIMTTNHYD

-381 NIASI
+381 DIASI
-386 DSFNQIIRFF
+386 DSFNQIIQFF
-396 CKYKNIDMSQEYGAI
+396 CKYKNIDMNDEYGAM

-416 NGIKHL
+416 NGIKYL

-437 KAEIKDLFS
+437 KVEIKELFS

-454 ELHSLYKED
+454 ELHNLYKD
-463 RMCGSGGEKGSS
+463 DGIGGGRGGKKGIS

>member
-1 MKMKKKKIRW
+1 
-11 KKQKWIWNWI
+11 
-21 KNNLKNYT
+21 
-29 HIIINYYTMESQ
+29 MESQ
-41 DIKVYIPHG
+41 KDIKVYIPHG

-67 KQIKNTDD
+67 NQIKNTDD
-75 DQTITCFELS
+75 NPTIMLFELS

-91 ENKESELLSYNYFSP
+91 ENKESKLLSYDYFSP
-106 YLTNDDD
+106 YRTNDDD
-113 KADDKCGKNNR
+113 ADADADDKCWKNNR

-129 VANEVAFQI
+129 EASQVAFQI
-138 TEGLYVIPIENAES
+138 TEGLYTIPVENADADVGVEVGK
-152 ASSIELLYEY
+152 IQLLYEY

-170 ILTPYKKVYLTGK
+170 VLTPYKKVYLTGK
-183 KSDIQM
+183 KSDIQI

-202 DVYEFFKVFIPS
+202 DVYEYFKVFIPS

-237 KDEIIKDIDDFL
+237 KDEIIKDIDEFL
-249 SSEEDYQTFGHPY
+249 SSEEDYQIFGHPY

-318 VIEDIDG
+318 VFEDIDG
-325 LFDEKEKKQVSIS
+325 LFDEKEKKQISIS

-349 KNRLMTIMTTNYYD
+349 KNRLMTIMTTNHYD

-381 NIASI
+381 DIASI
-386 DSFNQIIRFF
+386 DSFNQIIQFF
-396 CKYKNIDMSQEYGAI
+396 CKYKNIDMSQEYGAM

-416 NGIKHL
+416 NGIKYL

-437 KAEIKDLFS
+437 KVEIKELFS

-454 ELHSLYKED
+454 ELHNLYKED
-463 RMCGSGGEKGSS
+463 WVSGGNKKGIS

>member
-1 MKMKKKKIRW
+1 MDP
-11 KKQKWIWNWI
+11 
-21 KNNLKNYT
+21 
-29 HIIINYYTMESQ
+29 H
-41 DIKVYIPHG
+41 IKVYIPHG

-75 DQTITCFELS
+75 DPTITCFELS

-91 ENKESELLSYNYFSP
+91 ENKESKLLSYDYFSP
-106 YLTNDDD
+106 YSCETDDDD
-113 KADDKCGKNNR
+113 KCCKNKR

-129 VANEVAFQI
+129 VASEVAFQI
-138 TEGLYVIPIENAES
+138 TEGRHIIPIENDT

-183 KSDIQM
+183 KSDIQI
-189 FVANMSAYFNKNN
+189 FVSNMSNYFNKNN
-202 DVYEFFKVFIPS
+202 DIYEYFKVFIPS

-249 SSEEDYQTFGHPY
+249 SSEDDYQTFGHPY

-295 FSVNITDEIFKKLIS
+295 FSINITDEIFKKLIS

-349 KNRLMTIMTTNYYD
+349 KNRLMTIMTTNHYD

-374 VDMSVEF
+374 VDMNVEF
-381 NIASI
+381 DIASI
-386 DSFNQIIRFF
+386 DSFNQIVQFF
-396 CKYKNIDMSQEYGAI
+396 CKYKNIDMSHEYTAMI
-411 VEEFY
+411 EEFY
-416 NGIKHL
+416 NGIKYL

-446 RKMILKFK
+446 RKMTQKFK
-454 ELHSLYKED
+454 ELHSIYKED
-463 RMCGSGGEKGSS
+463 GMCGSGSKRGIS